1 MRSASRKPRVMTS
14 TVGSPL
20 RSSSALV
27 ATVVPILTAAIR
39 STGIGCSAATPSRC
53 RMPATAASRYCSGFS
68 DSSLCVTSA
77 PCGSRA
83 TMSVNVPPR
92 SIQNSQVPDCGS
104 ALMQL
109 SEGAPLLVCFATR
122 GRLDVPASGRCRRV
136 GGMLTHPYRRSA
148 APTIHHGETMNRRT
162 LFVRTAAA
170 ALALGLGLPAVAQ
183 TKWDLPA
190 GYPAGNPHTQNLN
203 QFATDVA
210 TASGGK
216 LNITVH
222 AGGSLFKAPEI
233 KRAVQTGQA
242 QAGEVLMSLLE
253 NENPVFGADAVP
265 FVATG
270 FDASWKLWQAQRP
283 IVEKILAAQ
292 GIKLL
297 YAVAWPPQGI
307 YTKKQLNS
315 VADMKALKW
324 RAYNPAT
331 TRIAAMVGAQPLT
344 IQAAELSQALATG
357 VVDSFMSSGAT
368 GVDSKVWESLS
379 HFATADAWLPKNMVI
394 INQ

>member
-1 MRSASRKPRVMTS
+1 MKRRSLLGAAVT
-14 TVGSPL
+14 
-20 RSSSALV
+20 
-27 ATVVPILTAAIR
+27 TAAL
-39 STGIGCSAATPSRC
+39 SFAA
-53 RMPATAASRYCSGFS
+53 
-68 DSSLCVTSA
+68 
-77 PCGSRA
+77 
-83 TMSVNVPPR
+83 
-92 SIQNSQVPDCGS
+92 
-104 ALMQL
+104 
-109 SEGAPLLVCFATR
+109 
-122 GRLDVPASGRCRRV
+122 PAS
-136 GGMLTHPYRRSA
+136 
-148 APTIHHGETMNRRT
+148 
-162 LFVRTAAA
+162 
-170 ALALGLGLPAVAQ
+170 AQ

-203 QFATDVA
+203 QFAADVQK
-210 TASGGK
+210 TTNGK
-216 LNITVH
+216 LAITVH
-222 AGGSLFKAPEI
+222 PGGALFKAPEI

-242 QAGEVLMSLLE
+242 QVGEVLMSLLE

-270 FDASWKLWQAQRP
+270 FDASYKLWQAQRP
-283 IVEKILAAQ
+283 VVERILAGQ
-292 GIKLL
+292 GIKVL

-315 VADMKALKW
+315 VADMKGLKW

-368 GVDSKVWESLS
+368 GVDSKVWESLT

-394 INQ
+394 VNQKEFDKLDKATQDAVVAAAKAAEDRGWKRMREYTTESLNTLRANKMTVYEPNAAFKAELTKMGDTMLDEWLKKAGADGQAIIGAFRKQ

>member
-1 MRSASRKPRVMTS
+1 MKRRSFIAAAV
-14 TVGSPL
+14 
-20 RSSSALV
+20 SA
-27 ATVVPILTAAIR
+27 AAI
-39 STGIGCSAATPSRC
+39 GFG
-53 RMPATAASRYCSGFS
+53 MPAA
-68 DSSLCVTSA
+68 
-77 PCGSRA
+77 
-83 TMSVNVPPR
+83 
-92 SIQNSQVPDCGS
+92 
-104 ALMQL
+104 
-109 SEGAPLLVCFATR
+109 
-122 GRLDVPASGRCRRV
+122 
-136 GGMLTHPYRRSA
+136 
-148 APTIHHGETMNRRT
+148 
-162 LFVRTAAA
+162 
-170 ALALGLGLPAVAQ
+170 AQ

-190 GYPAGNPHTQNLN
+190 GYPPGNPHTQNLT
-203 QFATDVA
+203 QFAADVA
-210 TASGGK
+210 QATGGK

-222 AGGSLFKAPEI
+222 PNGALFKASEI

-242 QAGEVLMSLLE
+242 QIGEVLMSLLE

-270 FDASWKLWQAQRP
+270 FDASYKLWQAQRP
-283 IVEKILAAQ
+283 VVEKILAAQ

-315 VADMKALKW
+315 VADMKGLKW

-394 INQ
+394 INQKEFDKLDKATQDAVLAAGKAAEERGWKRMREYTGESLATLKANKMTVYEPNPAFKAELSKLGETMLNEWLQKAGPDGQAIISAYRK

>member
-1 MRSASRKPRVMTS
+1 
-14 TVGSPL
+14 
-20 RSSSALV
+20 
-27 ATVVPILTAAIR
+27 
-39 STGIGCSAATPSRC
+39 
-53 RMPATAASRYCSGFS
+53 
-68 DSSLCVTSA
+68 
-77 PCGSRA
+77 
-83 TMSVNVPPR
+83 
-92 SIQNSQVPDCGS
+92 
-104 ALMQL
+104 
-109 SEGAPLLVCFATR
+109 
-122 GRLDVPASGRCRRV
+122 
-136 GGMLTHPYRRSA
+136 
-148 APTIHHGETMNRRT
+148 MNRRT
-162 LFVRTAAA
+162 LLTGSAIAAA
-170 ALALGLGLPAVAQ
+170 ALLWTLPAMAQ

-190 GYPAGNPHTQNLN
+190 GYPVGNPHTQNLT
-203 QFATDVA
+203 QFAADVQKA
-210 TASGGK
+210 TNGK
-216 LNITVH
+216 LTITVH
-222 AGGSLFKAPEI
+222 ANGSLFKAPEI

-242 QAGEVLMSLLE
+242 QIGEVLMSLLE

-283 IVEKILAAQ
+283 IVEKLLATQ

-315 VADMKALKW
+315 VSDMKGLKW

-368 GVDSKVWESLS
+368 GVDSKVWENLT
-379 HFATADAWLPKNMVI
+379 HFATVDAWLPKNMVI
-394 INQ
+394 INQKEFDKLDKMTQDAVITAGKAAEERGWKRMREYTTESLATLRSNKMTVYEPNASFKAELTKMGDTMLAEWLQKAGADGQAIINAYRK

>member
-1 MRSASRKPRVMTS
+1 MNRLS
-14 TVGSPL
+14 L
-20 RSSSALV
+20 L
-27 ATVVPILTAAIR
+27 L
-39 STGIGCSAATPSRC
+39 
-53 RMPATAASRYCSGFS
+53 ATALLGGA
-68 DSSLCVTSA
+68 VTA
-77 PCGSRA
+77 QA
-83 TMSVNVPPR
+83 
-92 SIQNSQVPDCGS
+92 QV
-104 ALMQL
+104 
-109 SEGAPLLVCFATR
+109 
-122 GRLDVPASGRCRRV
+122 
-136 GGMLTHPYRRSA
+136 
-148 APTIHHGETMNRRT
+148 
-162 LFVRTAAA
+162 
-170 ALALGLGLPAVAQ
+170 
-183 TKWDLPA
+183 KWDLPA

-203 QFATDVA
+203 QFAADIAKA
-210 TASGGK
+210 TNNK
-216 LNITVH
+216 LTITVH
-222 AGGSLFKAPEI
+222 PGGALFKAPEI

-242 QAGEVLMSLLE
+242 QIGEVLMSLLE

-283 IVEKILAAQ
+283 VVEKVLAKQ

-315 VADMKALKW
+315 TADMKGLKW

-331 TRIAAMVGAQPLT
+331 TRIAQIVGAQPLT

-368 GVDSKVWESLS
+368 GVDSKVWENLT

-394 INQ
+394 VNQKEFDKLDKATQDAVVAAAKAAEERGWKRMREYTNESLTTLRNNKMTVYEPNAAFKAELAKMGETLLKDWLAKAGADGQTIINSYRK